1 MTGRGRVLAVDDE
14 QAILWVIRETM
25 GPEGYDVDTAKGGQ
39 EAIDKIA
46 SRFYDLVITDLM
58 MPDRSGMDVIE
69 AAKSA
74 WPETEILVITAY
86 PSIETAIQAM
96 KRGAADYLT
105 KPLEPEEILLQVER
119 LLSSRSH
126 GGEKPGAGPGDR
138 GRYDEIIG
146 TSAPMQ
152 AVFRLV
158 DKVAPVH
165 CTVLIEGESGTG
177 KELIARAIH
186 SNGGRRDKPFLPVH
200 CGGLVETLLDS
211 ELFGHVKGAFTGA
224 VAEKKG
230 AFELA
235 NGGTLF
241 LDEVNSISEA
251 MQVKLLRVLQD
262 QSYTKVGNPAPRK
275 ADVRVLAAASADL
288 SERVAAGAFRT
299 DLYYRLNTVTIQL
312 PPLRQRTSDIPL
324 LVDHFLDRLSETL
337 GCPRRRITPPAMER
351 LLRHQWPGNVR
362 EIEHVLQR
370 AMILSESD
378 VIDLSHLPSVFA
390 GEDAPGAPSS
400 FSLEEAEKRHIQSV
414 LHFTKGRRQEAARLL
429 GVDTSTLW
437 RKMKKHGLLL
447 IAYLQCF

>member
-1 MTGRGRVLAVDDE
+1 MGRRSVLAVDDE
-14 QAILWVIRETM
+14 QAILWVIRETL

-105 KPLEPEEILLQVER
+105 KPLEPEEILLQAER
-119 LLSSRSH
+119 ILSSREP
-126 GGEKPGAGPGDR
+126 GVEKPVVGPAAP
-138 GRYDEIIG
+138 GRYDGIIG

-165 CTVLIEGESGTG
+165 CTVLIQGESGTG
-177 KELIARAIH
+177 KELVARAIH
-186 SNGGRRDKPFLPVH
+186 ANSGRRDKPFLPVH

-224 VAEKKG
+224 VSEKKG

-241 LDEVNSISEA
+241 LDEINSISEA

-262 QSYTKVGNPAPRK
+262 QSYAKVGDPAPRK
-275 ADVRVLAAASADL
+275 ADVRVLAAGSADM

-312 PPLRQRTSDIPL
+312 PPLRERTDDIPL
-324 LVDHFLDRLSETL
+324 LVDHFLGRLSETL
-337 GCPRRRITPPAMER
+337 GCPVRRLTPQAMER
-351 LLRHQWPGNVR
+351 LLCHRWPGNVR
-362 EIEHVLQR
+362 ELEHVLQR
-370 AMILSESD
+370 AMILAEGD
-378 VIDLSHLPSVFA
+378 VIDPSHLPAVIA
-390 GEDAPGAPSS
+390 GEDAPGAPSA

-414 LHFTKGRRQEAARLL
+414 LHFTQGRRQEAARLL

-437 RKMKKHGLLL
+437 RKMKKYGLLS
-447 IAYLQCF
+447 IAFLQCS